1 MPADEGVIIK
11 HQGGKNMKIVSKVKG
26 VFAGRPEW
34 STEPAERLSY
44 YSYFVGQNMIY
55 TLFNVC
61 LTTYLLFLGIDP
73 IKSATVML
81 IVKIWDAVNDTLF
94 GVIFDSVKFKSGKKY
109 LPWIRVSTM
118 LIPIATILTFV
129 IPEGSSQTVKL
140 VWFAV
145 AYMLWDTAYTLCDV
159 PIFGILTSMSQSID
173 ERNTIQSYKSIA
185 TYAGVGIT
193 STLSTVLISE
203 KVGMNYGWITVIICA
218 MAFAFMLPASF
229 KLKERFSG
237 ETGET
242 FTIRKMFSY
251 LFKNKYLLIYYLGL
265 FFYSSLS
272 IGNAF
277 TLYVSYYLFNSALFS
292 LVVGAVGTVPQLIIA
307 LLLPKLIRKYD
318 KMKVNRVCLLLY
330 VILSVLTWAIGYGN
344 VVVYIIMFTIRS
356 IPLAVVALEMFIFTP
371 DCAEYGYFKSGT
383 EAKGITFA
391 VQTFMAKL
399 TGSISGSLGMF
410 LLGLQSV
417 GWQMV
422 EVSSFQELEQSGV
435 TQTPHALNMLWLI
448 FMLIPAV
455 GGLLAYIVW
464 LFYDLK
470 DKDVQIM
477 IECNTGKISREEAL
491 ERMSKS
497 YDIRG

>member
-1 MPADEGVIIK
+1 MDVKSKIK
-11 HQGGKNMKIVSKVKG
+11 NLLSTPRG
-26 VFAGRPEW
+26 W
-34 STEPAERLSY
+34 STEPGERLSY
-44 YSYFVGQNMIY
+44 YSYFAGQNMIY

-73 IKSATVML
+73 MKSATVML
-81 IVKIWDAVNDTLF
+81 IVKVWDAVNDTLF
-94 GVIFDSVKFKSGKKY
+94 GVIFDSIKFRSGKKY

-129 IPEGSSQTVKL
+129 IPSGSSQTVKL

-159 PIFGILTSMSQSID
+159 PIFGILTSMSQSVD
-173 ERNTIQSYKSIA
+173 ERNSIQSLKSIA

-203 KVGMNYGWITVIICA
+203 KVGMNYSMITVIICI

-229 KLKERFSG
+229 KLKERFHA
-237 ETGET
+237 EAEET
-242 FTIRKMFSY
+242 FTIKRMFSY

-292 LVVGAVGTVPQLIIA
+292 LVVGAVGTVPQLLIA
-307 LLLPKLIRKYD
+307 LLLPKIIRRFD
-318 KMKVNRVCLLLY
+318 KMKVNRICLLLY
-330 VILSVLTWAIGYGN
+330 VILSVLTWVIGYGN
-344 VVVYIIMFTIRS
+344 IVLYIIMFTIRS

-410 LLGLQSV
+410 LLGLESV
-417 GWQMV
+417 GWKMV

-448 FMLIPAV
+448 FMLIPAI

-470 DKDVQIM
+470 DKDVQVM
-477 IECNTGKISREEAL
+477 IECNTGKITREEAFAK
-491 ERMSKS
+491 MSKR
-497 YDIRG
+497 YDIKE

>member
-1 MPADEGVIIK
+1 MEIL
-11 HQGGKNMKIVSKVKG
+11 SKVKN

-34 STEPAERLSY
+34 STEPSERVSY
-44 YSYFVGQNMIY
+44 YSYFAGQNMIY

-81 IVKIWDAVNDTLF
+81 IVKVWDAVNDTLF
-94 GVIFDSVKFKSGKKY
+94 GVIFDSIRFKSGKKY
-109 LPWIRVSTM
+109 LPWIRISTM

-129 IPEGSSQTVKL
+129 IPPESSQAVKL

-193 STLSTVLISE
+193 STLTTVLISE
-203 KVGMNYGWITVIICA
+203 KVGMNYSMITVIICV
-218 MAFAFMLPASF
+218 MAFALMLPASF
-229 KLKERFSG
+229 KLKERFHAES
-237 ETGET
+237 EET
-242 FTIRKMFSY
+242 FTIRRMFSY
-251 LFKNKYLLIYYLGL
+251 LFRNKYLLIYYLGI

-277 TLYVSYYLFNSALFS
+277 NLYVSYYLFHSALFS
-292 LVVGAVGTVPQLIIA
+292 LVVGAIGTVPQLLIA
-307 LLLPKLIRKYD
+307 LLLPKLIRKFD

-330 VILSVLTWAIGYGN
+330 VILSVITWLVGYGN

-356 IPLAVVALEMFIFTP
+356 IPLAVVSLEMFMFTP
-371 DCAEYGYFKSGT
+371 DCAEYGRFKSGT

-399 TGSISGSLGMF
+399 TGSISGSLGLF
-410 LLGLQSV
+410 ILGLKSV
-417 GWQMV
+417 GWKMV
-422 EVSSFQELEQSGV
+422 EVGSFQELEQSGV

-448 FMLIPAV
+448 FMLIPAI

-470 DKDVQIM
+470 DKDVQVM
-477 IECNTGKISREEAL
+477 IECNTGKITREQAL
-491 ERMSKS
+491 SMMSKK
-497 YDIRG
+497 YDIEE

>member
-1 MPADEGVIIK
+1 MELIT
-11 HQGGKNMKIVSKVKG
+11 KVKS

-34 STEPAERLSY
+34 STEPTERLSY
-44 YSYFVGQNMIY
+44 YSYFAGQNMIY

-73 IKSATVML
+73 MKSATVML
-81 IVKIWDAVNDTLF
+81 IVKVWDAVNDTLF
-94 GVIFDSVKFKSGKKY
+94 GVIFDSVRFRSGKKY

-140 VWFAV
+140 VWFAI

-203 KVGMNYGWITVIICA
+203 KVGMNYGMITVIICI
-218 MAFAFMLPASF
+218 MAFALMLPASF
-229 KLKERFSG
+229 KLKERFHA
-237 ETGET
+237 EAEET
-242 FTIRKMFSY
+242 FTIGRMFSY
-251 LFKNKYLLIYYLGL
+251 LVKNKYLLIYYLGL
-265 FFYSSLS
+265 FFYSALS

-277 TLYVSYYLFNSALFS
+277 TLYVSYYLFHSALFS

-307 LLLPKLIRKYD
+307 LLLPKIIRKYD

-371 DCAEYGYFKSGT
+371 DCAEYGRFKSGT

-417 GWQMV
+417 GWKMV

-448 FMLIPAV
+448 FMLIPAI
-455 GGLLAYIVW
+455 GGFLAYIVW

-477 IECNTGKISREEAL
+477 IECNTGKITREQAL
-491 ERMSKS
+491 SMMSKT
-497 YDIRG
+497 YDITE

>member
-1 MPADEGVIIK
+1 MKVI
-11 HQGGKNMKIVSKVKG
+11 SKVKNLM
-26 VFAGRPEW
+26 ATPEGW
-34 STEPAERLSY
+34 TTEPGERVSY
-44 YSYFVGQNMIY
+44 YSYFAGQNMIY

-73 IKSATVML
+73 MKSAAVML
-81 IVKIWDAVNDTLF
+81 AVKIWDAVNDTLF
-94 GVIFDSVKFKSGKKY
+94 GVIFDSIRFRSGKKY

-118 LIPIATILTFV
+118 LIPVATILTFV
-129 IPEGSSQTVKL
+129 IPSGSSETVKL

-159 PIFGILTSMSQSID
+159 PIFGVLTSMSQSVD
-173 ERNTIQSYKSIA
+173 ERNSIQSLKSIA

-193 STLSTVLISE
+193 STLSTVLVSE
-203 KVGMNYGWITVIICA
+203 KVGMNYGMISVIICV
-218 MAFAFMLPASF
+218 MAFGFMLPASF
-229 KLKERFSG
+229 KLKERFKG
-237 ETGET
+237 ETEET

-292 LVVGAVGTVPQLIIA
+292 VVVGAVGTVPQLIIA
-307 LLLPKLIRKYD
+307 LLLPKIIRRFD

-330 VILSVLTWAIGYGN
+330 VVLSVLTWAVGYGN
-344 VVVYIIMFTIRS
+344 VALYIIMFTIRS

-410 LLGLQSV
+410 LLGLKSV
-417 GWQMV
+417 GWKVV
-422 EVSSFQELEQSGV
+422 EVGSFQELEQSGV
-435 TQTPHALNMLWLI
+435 TQTPHALDMLWLI
-448 FMLIPAV
+448 FMLIPAI

-470 DKDVQIM
+470 DKDVQVM
-477 IECNTGKISREEAL
+477 IDCNTGKISREEAFN
-491 ERMSKS
+491 RMSKK
-497 YDIRG
+497 YDIKE

>member
-1 MPADEGVIIK
+1 MEL
-11 HQGGKNMKIVSKVKG
+11 VSKVKNI
-26 VFAGRPEW
+26 FANKSGW
-34 STEPAERLSY
+34 TTEPTERISY
-44 YSYFVGQNMIY
+44 YSYFAGQNMIY

-73 IKSATVML
+73 MKSATVML
-81 IVKIWDAVNDTLF
+81 IVKVWDAVNDTLF
-94 GVIFDSVKFKSGKKY
+94 GVIFDSIKFRSGKKY
-109 LPWIRVSTM
+109 LPWIRISTM

-129 IPEGSSQTVKL
+129 IPPESSEAFKL

-159 PIFGILTSMSQSID
+159 PIFGILTSMSQSVD
-173 ERNTIQSYKSIA
+173 ERNSVQSYKSIF
-185 TYAGVGIT
+185 TYAGVGVT
-193 STLSTVLISE
+193 STLTTVLISE
-203 KVGMNYGWITVIICA
+203 KVGLNYSIITVIICV
-218 MAFAFMLPASF
+218 MAFALMLPASF
-229 KLKERFSG
+229 KLKERFRAES
-237 ETGET
+237 EET
-242 FTIRKMFSY
+242 FTIRRMFSY
-251 LFKNKYLLIYYLGL
+251 LFKNKYLLIYYLGI

-277 TLYVSYYLFNSALFS
+277 NLYVSYYLFHSALFS
-292 LVVGAVGTVPQLIIA
+292 IVVGAVGTVPQLLIA

-330 VILSVLTWAIGYGN
+330 VILSFITWLLGYGN

-356 IPLAVVALEMFIFTP
+356 IPLAVVALEMFMFTP
-371 DCAEYGYFKSGT
+371 DCAEYGLFKSGT

-391 VQTFMAKL
+391 MQTFMAKL
-399 TGSISGSLGMF
+399 TGSISGSLGLF
-410 LLGLQSV
+410 ILGLESV
-417 GWQMV
+417 GWKLV
-422 EVSSFQELEQSGV
+422 EVGSFQELEQSGV

-448 FMLIPAV
+448 FMLIPAI

-477 IECNTGKISREEAL
+477 IECNTGKISREQAMSM
-491 ERMSKS
+491 MSKK
-497 YDIRG
+497 YDIKE

>member
-1 MPADEGVIIK
+1 MDVKSKIK
-11 HQGGKNMKIVSKVKG
+11 NLLSTPRG
-26 VFAGRPEW
+26 W
-34 STEPAERLSY
+34 STEPGERLSY
-44 YSYFVGQNMIY
+44 YSYFAGQNMIY

-73 IKSATVML
+73 MKSATVML
-81 IVKIWDAVNDTLF
+81 IVKVWDAVNDTLF
-94 GVIFDSVKFKSGKKY
+94 GVIFDSIKFRSGKKY

-129 IPEGSSQTVKL
+129 IPSGSSQTVKL

-159 PIFGILTSMSQSID
+159 PIFGILTSMSQSVD
-173 ERNTIQSYKSIA
+173 ERNSIQSLKSIA

-203 KVGMNYGWITVIICA
+203 KVGMNYSMITVIICI

-229 KLKERFSG
+229 KLKERFHA
-237 ETGET
+237 EAEET
-242 FTIRKMFSY
+242 FTIKRMFSY

-292 LVVGAVGTVPQLIIA
+292 LVVGAVGTVPQLLIA
-307 LLLPKLIRKYD
+307 LLLPKIIRRFD
-318 KMKVNRVCLLLY
+318 KMKVNRICLLLY
-330 VILSVLTWAIGYGN
+330 VILSVLTWVIGYGN
-344 VVVYIIMFTIRS
+344 IVLYIIMFTIRS

-410 LLGLQSV
+410 LLGLESV
-417 GWQMV
+417 GWKMV

-448 FMLIPAV
+448 FMLLPAI

-470 DKDVQIM
+470 DKDVQVM
-477 IECNTGKISREEAL
+477 IECNTGKITREEAFAK
-491 ERMSKS
+491 MSKR
-497 YDIRG
+497 YDIKE

>member
-1 MPADEGVIIK
+1 MGITT
-11 HQGGKNMKIVSKVKG
+11 KVKN
-26 VFAGRPEW
+26 VFAGRADW

-44 YSYFVGQNMIY
+44 YSYFAGQNMIY

-94 GVIFDSVKFKSGKKY
+94 GVIFDSIKFKSGKKY
-109 LPWIRVSTM
+109 LPWIRLSTM

-129 IPEGSSQTVKL
+129 IPPESSQAVKL

-203 KVGMNYGWITVIICA
+203 KVGMNYSMITVIICV

-229 KLKERFSG
+229 KLKERYHAES
-237 ETGET
+237 EET
-242 FTIRKMFSY
+242 FTIRRMFSY
-251 LFKNKYLLIYYLGL
+251 LFKNKYLLIYYLGI

-277 TLYVSYYLFNSALFS
+277 TLYVSYYLFHSALFS
-292 LVVGAVGTVPQLIIA
+292 LVVGAIGTVPQLLIA
-307 LLLPKLIRKYD
+307 LLLPKIIRRFD

-330 VILSVLTWAIGYGN
+330 VILSAITWMIGYGN

-356 IPLAVVALEMFIFTP
+356 IPLAVVSLEMFMFTP
-371 DCAEYGYFKSGT
+371 DCAEYGRFKSGT

-399 TGSISGSLGMF
+399 TGSISGSLGLF
-410 LLGLQSV
+410 ILGLESV
-417 GWQMV
+417 GWKIV
-422 EVSSFQELEQSGV
+422 EVGSFQELEQSGV

-448 FMLIPAV
+448 FMLIPAI

-470 DKDVQIM
+470 DKDVQVM
-477 IECNTGKISREEAL
+477 IDCNTGKITREQAL
-491 ERMSKS
+491 GMMSKT
-497 YDIRG
+497 YDIKK